1 MKQIIKAIWKSNE
14 VPTNEYFLW
23 LKHEA
28 KGFVL
33 YVRGQQGWEP
43 ITSEGQISDVYTK
56 EEIDAILEDYYK
68 KTESDEKY
76 LPLTAGESK
85 PLSGTLYSRAIRP
98 VVNGD
103 AFGVRDESKKFTPY
117 IFPVRTFY
125 DSARWGVK
133 RVISCIPTDPEAQ
146 TFATGVMD
154 FVIPNVNVIK
164 YRITINEVYD
174 SAKIIDTQAIMYFS
188 NFTNMTFHSGKAL
201 QISSTYNLEVKVAK
215 TSDNKAHLLIGSTS
229 QTYAPLTMIEVEVI
243 STAGGTE
250 NIDTIYTKL
259 SPTFVTDLTDYTEIA
274 ILWALDY

>member
-23 LKHEA
+23 LKHED

-33 YVRGQQGWEP
+33 YVRGQRGWEP

-117 IFPVRTFY
+117 IFPARTFY

-133 RVISCIPTDPEAQ
+133 RVISCIPTDPNAT
-146 TFATGVMD
+146 TFATGVLD
-154 FVIPNVNVIK
+154 FVIPNVTVIK
-164 YRITINEVYD
+164 YRVTINEVYD
-174 SAKIIDTQAIMYFS
+174 NAKIVDTQAMMYFS
-188 NFTNMTFHSGKAL
+188 NYTNMTFHSGSGL
-201 QISSTYNLEVKVAK
+201 QSASGPTMEVKVAK
-215 TSDNKAHLLIGSTS
+215 TSDGKAHLLIGDVSK
-229 QTYAPLTMIEVEVI
+229 TYAPLTIIEVEVI
-243 STAGGTE
+243 STAGVTE
-250 NIDTIYTKL
+250 TIDTIYNKL
-259 SPTFVTDLTDYTEIA
+259 NPTFVTDLSDYTTVA
-274 ILWALDY
+274 TLVSLDY

>member
-23 LKHEA
+23 LKHED

-33 YVRGQQGWEP
+33 YVRGQRGWEP

-76 LPLTAGESK
+76 LPLSAGESK

-117 IFPVRTFY
+117 IFPARTFY

-133 RVISCIPTDPEAQ
+133 RVISCIPTDPNAT
-146 TFATGVMD
+146 TFATGVLD
-154 FVIPNVNVIK
+154 FVIPNVTVIK
-164 YRITINEVYD
+164 YRVTINEVYD
-174 SAKIIDTQAIMYFS
+174 NAKIVDTQAMMYFS
-188 NFTNMTFHSGKAL
+188 NYTNMTFHSGSGL
-201 QISSTYNLEVKVAK
+201 QSASGPTMEVKVAK
-215 TSDNKAHLLIGSTS
+215 TSDGKAHLLIGDVSK
-229 QTYAPLTMIEVEVI
+229 TYATLTIIEVEVI
-243 STAGGTE
+243 STAGVTE
-250 NIDTIYTKL
+250 TIDTIYNKL
-259 SPTFVTDLTDYTEIA
+259 NPTFVTDLSDYTTVA
-274 ILWALDY
+274 TLVSLDY

>member
-23 LKHEA
+23 LKHED

-33 YVRGQQGWEP
+33 YVRGQRGWEP

-76 LPLTAGESK
+76 LPLSAGESK
-85 PLSGTLYSRAIRP
+85 PLSGTVYSRAIRP

-117 IFPVRTFY
+117 IFPARTFY

-133 RVISCIPTDPEAQ
+133 RVISCIPTDPNAT
-146 TFATGVMD
+146 TFATGVLD
-154 FVIPNVNVIK
+154 FVIPNVTVIK
-164 YRITINEVYD
+164 YRVTINEVYD
-174 SAKIIDTQAIMYFS
+174 NAKIVDTQAMMYFS
-188 NFTNMTFHSGKAL
+188 NYTNMTFHSGSGL
-201 QISSTYNLEVKVAK
+201 QSASGPTMEVKVAK
-215 TSDNKAHLLIGSTS
+215 TSDGKAHLLIGDVSK
-229 QTYAPLTMIEVEVI
+229 TYATLTIIEVEVI
-243 STAGGTE
+243 STAGVTE
-250 NIDTIYTKL
+250 TIDTIYNKL
-259 SPTFVTDLTDYTEIA
+259 NPTFVTDLSDYTTVA
-274 ILWALDY
+274 TLVSLDY